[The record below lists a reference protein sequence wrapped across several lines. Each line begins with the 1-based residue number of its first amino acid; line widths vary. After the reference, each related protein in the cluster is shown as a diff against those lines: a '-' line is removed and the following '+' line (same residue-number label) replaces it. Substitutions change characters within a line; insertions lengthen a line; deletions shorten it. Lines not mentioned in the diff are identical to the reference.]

1 MEPTTCCRTEKGGWS
16 IKQADIG
23 AVLGSLG
30 HLKLT
35 ELGKEREVT

>member
-1 MEPTTCCRTEKGGWS
+1 MEPTTYCRTEKGGWS
-16 IKQADIG
+16 IKQTDVG
-23 AVLGSLG
+23 AALGSLG